1 MIKIDFKPSVT
12 MLRQFGWIAVL
23 GFPLI
28 AVVILF
34 NWLDWQPNAVVYCL
48 FGLGG
53 LSGVLAMAAPK
64 ALQPIYVIMM
74 LVAIPIGF
82 VISMV
87 LLRLIYYLMFTPLA
101 LWFRI
106 RGRDAMNR
114 TLEPDRES
122 YWEDHRDISRP
133 RSPGSYLRLY

>member
-34 NWLDWQPNAVVYCL
+34 NWLDWQPNAAIYCL

-53 LSGVLAMAAPK
+53 LSGLLAMTAPK
-64 ALQPIYVIMM
+64 ALQPIYVVMM
-74 LVAIPIGF
+74 LVAIPIGL

-87 LLRLIYYLMFTPLA
+87 LLRLIYYLLFTPMA

-106 RGRDAMNR
+106 RGRDAMKR
-114 TLEPDRES
+114 TLDPDRES
-122 YWEDHRDISRP
+122 YWEDHRDTSRP
-133 RSPGSYLRLY
+133 RAPSSYLRLY

>member
-12 MLRQFGWIAVL
+12 MLRQFGWIALL
-23 GFPLI
+23 GFPVS

-34 NWLDWQPNAVVYCL
+34 SWLDWQPNAAIYGL

-53 LSGVLAMAAPK
+53 LSGLLAMTAPK
-64 ALQPIYVIMM
+64 ALQPIYVTMM

-82 VISMV
+82 AISMV
-87 LLRLIYYLMFTPLA
+87 LLRLIYYLLFTPMA
-101 LWFRI
+101 LWFRM

-114 TLEPDRES
+114 TLEPDGES
-122 YWEDHRDISRP
+122 YWEDHRDTSRP
-133 RSPGSYLRLY
+133 RAPSSYLRLY

>member
-12 MLRQFGWIAVL
+12 MLRQFGWIALL

-34 NWLDWQPNAVVYCL
+34 NWLDWQPNAAIYGL

-53 LSGVLAMAAPK
+53 LSGLLAMTAPK
-64 ALQPIYVIMM
+64 ALQPIYVTMM

-87 LLRLIYYLMFTPLA
+87 LLRLIYYLLFTPMA
-101 LWFRI
+101 LWFRM

-114 TLEPDRES
+114 TLEPDSES
-122 YWEDHRDISRP
+122 YWEDHRDTSRP
-133 RSPGSYLRLY
+133 RVPSSYLRLY